1 MKQGSS
7 NWKRAIVS
15 PMVLAMLIV
24 LSVGQAPAAEQKG
37 VLSPKEVKALL
48 ANAKTPEDHMK
59 LARHFAAKA
68 AQHEAEAK
76 EHEELTAEY
85 KQNPQLA
92 ASKHQ
97 MAPNTAE
104 HCQVF
109 AEHCRKAAQELHA
122 MAAAHEEMAK
132 NAAK

>member
-7 NWKRAIVS
+7 NWKRAIAS
-15 PMVLAMLIV
+15 PVVLAMLMV
-24 LSVGQAPAAEQKG
+24 LSVGQAPAVEQKG
-37 VLSPKEVKALL
+37 VLSRKDVKALI

-59 LARHFAAKA
+59 LARHFTAKA

-76 EHEELTAEY
+76 EHEELAVEY
-85 KQNPQLA
+85 KRNPHLA
-92 ASKHQ
+92 TSKHP
-97 MAPNTAE
+97 MASNTAE
-104 HCQVF
+104 HCQYF

-122 MAAAHEEMAK
+122 VAAAHEEMAK